1 LILTIV
7 AFLPMTF
14 LALGGGDGAAI
25 ALSLRLSVCVLIKLA
40 LGPLDEALTKSAL
53 GARVERQ
60 PTLKAWNVGEG
71 GGETIQGLQ

>member
-1 LILTIV
+1 
-7 AFLPMTF
+7 MTF

-71 GGETIQGLQ
+71 GGGETIQGLQ